1 MTGRER
7 RRRALVWG
15 AVVLF
20 FAATAWGAFTT
31 QSGWWPLTAFCAY
44 PVVGGVILTS
54 RPGNWVG
61 RMLLAISLPWALA
74 VGAADLTASIPA
86 WVEPAGDVVLNVST
100 MLLAVLVLVFP
111 TGTITTASGRVIAAF
126 TATAAVL
133 IGVLTLVVPT
143 TLLTTGRPNPFAITS
158 LAGLE
163 DLVQGEFLTYALAI
177 LLPAALVELA
187 IRWRRATGPERLQFR
202 WFAFGVIATL
212 AMIGASLLVP
222 QTDEVS
228 IASVL
233 LSFSLNAIPV
243 CIGIAV
249 TRHGLYQINRVVS
262 RTVAYAIVTALAIGV
277 YAAVV
282 TSVTW
287 LLPAAPSLGVA
298 AATLT
303 AAALFLPV
311 LRWVQRRLDRR
322 FDRERYSA
330 QKVVDDF
337 GARLRTVVDPATT
350 VDDLRRAVGSTL
362 QPASVG
368 IWTVKR

>member
-1 MTGRER
+1 MNGRER
-7 RRRALVWG
+7 NRRTLVWS

-20 FAATAWGAFTT
+20 FAATAWGAFATD
-31 QSGWWPLTAFCAY
+31 SGWWPLTAFCAY
-44 PVVGGVILTS
+44 PVVGGMILTS

-61 RMLLAISLPWALA
+61 RVLLAISLPWALA
-74 VGAADLTASIPA
+74 VGAADLTASLPA

-111 TGTITTASGRVIAAF
+111 TGTISTTAGRLIVAV
-126 TATAAVL
+126 TATAATL

-143 TLLTTGRPNPFAITS
+143 TLSTTGRPNPFAIAS

-163 DLVQGEFLTYALAI
+163 DLVRGEILTYALAI

-187 IRWRRATGPERLQFR
+187 VRWRRATGPERLQFR
-202 WFAFGVIATL
+202 WFAFGVIVTL
-212 AMIGASLLVP
+212 VVIGVSLLIP
-222 QTDEVS
+222 QSDQVS
-228 IASVL
+228 IGSVL
-233 LSFSLNAIPV
+233 LSFALNAIPV

-249 TRHGLYQINRVVS
+249 TRHGLYEINRVVS
-262 RTVAYAIVTALAIGV
+262 RTVAYAIVTSLAIGV
-277 YAAVV
+277 YATVV

-287 LLPAAPSLGVA
+287 LLPEAPSLGVA
-298 AATLT
+298 AATLA

-350 VDDLRRAVGSTL
+350 AGDLRRAVDSAL

-368 IWTVKR
+368 VWTVTR